1 MNSRLKGG
9 KLRISGVMI
18 LCVQQHQNQIIS
30 LINKGILYNWTN
42 FQLTIVLF
50 INISIAQERH
60 CIKVRIISSYLI
72 SYIIYIVKLHCTFK
86 FISNYVFSISHLIRI
101 NGYIYCAFSISLVV
115 LLHGR
120 GQFVKDTVSS
130 ARQKNTTFECRR
142 LLII

>member
-50 INISIAQERH
+50 INISIPQERH
-60 CIKVRIISSYLI
+60 WIKLRISSNLI

-120 GQFVKDTVSS
+120 GQFVKDTVLS
-130 ARQKNTTFECRR
+130 ARQKNTTFECSKGF
-142 LLII
+142 